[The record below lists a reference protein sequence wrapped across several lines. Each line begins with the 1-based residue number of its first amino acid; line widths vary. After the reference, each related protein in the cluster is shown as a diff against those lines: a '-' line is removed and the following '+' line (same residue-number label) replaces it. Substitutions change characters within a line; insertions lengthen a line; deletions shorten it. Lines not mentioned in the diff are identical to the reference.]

1 MISFLFADL
10 RSRKIKATVV
20 SPSLPRAETGIYWGY
35 SVRVA
40 ASLSDVFAQSP
51 YDAGYDLT
59 VGTSDK
65 GTDVHAL
72 PARSRRYKHALIVFG
87 GLQGLEAALENDDR
101 LTVDDPALL
110 FDDYVNIAP
119 AQGSRTIRTE
129 EAILIALAG
138 LEGKLEPEQPAKVF
152 VMHDRIPQSED
163 TGAKPRFEA
172 RKMKT
177 TKTEPPVAENE
188 NNGDGVVGDVEKKNA
203 GGGGDDL
210 DRFD

>member
-1 MISFLFADL
+1 MTFAYNSFKCCSPFCSTDL

-51 YDAGYDLT
+51 YDSGYDLT

-65 GTDVHAL
+65 GANVHDIAAQSMPYNHAL
-72 PARSRRYKHALIVFG
+72 LVFG
-87 GLQGLEAALENDDR
+87 GLQGLESALENDDR

-110 FDDYVNIAP
+110 FDEYVNIAP

-138 LEGKLEPEQPAKVF
+138 LEEKMKPQQAAKQF
-152 VMHDRIPQSED
+152 ALAESIPQSED
-163 TGAKPRFEA
+163 TGVKQFEPR
-172 RKMKT
+172 RKKQ
-177 TKTEPPVAENE
+177 TKTEPAAE
-188 NNGDGVVGDVEKKNA
+188 A
-203 GGGGDDL
+203 GALPATDDL
-210 DRFD
+210 NRFD